1 MRIYNIS
8 KSLLYKINLEHQ
20 LIPITLIL
28 IIFNYTKQSIVIF
41 YQKLIFSQNSPSI
54 LFSIFEPLNSK
65 YLFVQYLGMIG
76 LFLSI
81 VYLFFYKKISWKL
94 TIENKNLKIFIFILV
109 MFLTWKYSFS
119 EYNYYLGSFY
129 LVDRI
134 ILILLT
140 ILVFFSPVFI
150 PIYLVLITV
159 MAAQM
164 NFPFGGYS
172 LTDEKLFWEI

>member
-1 MRIYNIS
+1 MKIYNIS

-65 YLFVQYLGMIG
+65 YLFVKYLGMMG

-81 VYLFFYKKISWKL
+81 VYLFFYKKISW
-94 TIENKNLKIFIFILV
+94 IFL
-109 MFLTWKYSFS
+109 FS
-119 EYNYYLGSFY
+119 
-129 LVDRI
+129 
-134 ILILLT
+134 
-140 ILVFFSPVFI
+140 
-150 PIYLVLITV
+150 
-159 MAAQM
+159 
-164 NFPFGGYS
+164 
-172 LTDEKLFWEI
+172 